1 MQVSSLKR
9 FAVKVGVLPILFLAA
24 EACAAPEIVRYA
36 NEGSTLPIAAAV
48 EVDGVLYHSGV
59 IPSAADANLERSE
72 RGYWGDTEAQTLS
85 VLGKIEA
92 SLAAKGL
99 TMGDIVKL
107 TGFLVGDPEN
117 GGRMDFQGF
126 MRGYTRFF
134 GEHSGGRLPARSV
147 VEVAALVNPGMFVE
161 IEAVAVRSE

>member
-1 MQVSSLKR
+1 MHKLLV
-9 FAVKVGVLPILFLAA
+9 ILALCSTQIGFAA
-24 EACAAPEIVRYA
+24 EVVRYA

-59 IPSAADANLERSE
+59 IPSPADAKAERNV
-72 RGYWGDTEAQTLS
+72 RGYYGDTEAQTIS

-92 SLAAKGL
+92 SLQAKGMA
-99 TMGDIVKL
+99 MGDIVKL
-107 TGFLVGDPEN
+107 TVFLVGDPEN

-134 GEHSGGRLPARSV
+134 GEHSGGQLPARSV
-147 VEVAALVNPGMFVE
+147 VEVAALVNAGMFVE
-161 IEAVAVRSE
+161 IEAVAARAE

>member
-1 MQVSSLKR
+1 MRISAHQPS
-9 FAVKVGVLPILFLAA
+9 AMKVIVVPLLVLAA
-24 EACAAPEIVRYA
+24 QAFAAAEIVRYP

-59 IPSAADANLERSE
+59 IPSAANAAMDRSD
-72 RGYWGDTEAQTLS
+72 RSYWGDTETQTVS
-85 VLGKIEA
+85 VLGKIET

-107 TGFLVGDPEN
+107 TVFLVGDPEN

>member
-1 MQVSSLKR
+1 MKAIVVPLL
-9 FAVKVGVLPILFLAA
+9 VLVAQACIAA
-24 EACAAPEIVRYA
+24 EVVRYA

-59 IPSAADANLERSE
+59 IPSAANAELDRRDRN
-72 RGYWGDTEAQTLS
+72 YWGDTETQTFS

-92 SLAAKGL
+92 SLAQKGL
-99 TMGDIVKL
+99 SMGDIVKL
-107 TGFLVGDPEN
+107 TVFLVGDPEN

-161 IEAVAVRSE
+161 IEAVAVRSD

>member
-1 MQVSSLKR
+1 MH
-9 FAVKVGVLPILFLAA
+9 KVLLLLALLATQTAGAA
-24 EACAAPEIVRYA
+24 EVVRYA

-59 IPSAADANLERSE
+59 IPSAANAALERTE
-72 RGYWGDTEAQTLS
+72 RGYWGDTEAQTVS

-92 SLAAKGL
+92 SLVAKGL

-107 TGFLVGDPEN
+107 TVFLVGDPEN

-126 MRGYTRFF
+126 MRGYTQFF

-147 VEVAALVNPGMFVE
+147 VEVAALVNVGMFVE
-161 IEAVAVRSE
+161 IEAVAVRSAE

>member
-1 MQVSSLKR
+1 MKPFSRQRSSLK
-9 FAVKVGVLPILFLAA
+9 ALVVPLVLLAA
-24 EACAAPEIVRYA
+24 QACTGAEVVRYA

-59 IPSAADANLERSE
+59 IPTAANGSLERTD
-72 RGYWGDTEAQTLS
+72 RGYWGDTEAQTVS

-92 SLAAKGL
+92 SLTAKGL
-99 TMGDIVKL
+99 AMGDIVKL
-107 TGFLVGDPEN
+107 TVFLVGDPEN

-134 GEHSGGRLPARSV
+134 GEASGGRLPARSV
-147 VEVAALVNPGMFVE
+147 VEVAALVNAGMFVE